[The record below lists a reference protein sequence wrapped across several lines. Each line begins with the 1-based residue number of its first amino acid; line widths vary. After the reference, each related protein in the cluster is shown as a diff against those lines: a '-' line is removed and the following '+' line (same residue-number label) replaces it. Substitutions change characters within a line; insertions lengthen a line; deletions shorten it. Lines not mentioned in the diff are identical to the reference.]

1 MILRIVAVIC
11 AAVMLYACG
20 SSAQSLIVGNWE
32 ADAAIKMSAEFRG
45 DGTARLNMLG
55 HTMQGTYKVS
65 PESELEWTMNG
76 ITTKGKVHV
85 TATELEVTD
94 GENRTIKYKRR

>member
-1 MILRIVAVIC
+1 MVLRIVAVTC

-20 SSAQSLIVGNWE
+20 SSAQSLIVGKWE

-55 HTMQGTYKVS
+55 HTMEGKYKLS

-85 TATELEVTD
+85 TDTELEVTD